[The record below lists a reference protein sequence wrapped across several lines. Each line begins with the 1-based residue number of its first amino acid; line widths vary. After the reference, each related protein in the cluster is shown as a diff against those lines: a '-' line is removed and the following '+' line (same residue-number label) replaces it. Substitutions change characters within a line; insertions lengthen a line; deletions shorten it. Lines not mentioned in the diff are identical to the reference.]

1 LTAPGETLSDILLVF
16 AEHHWHDAKIMHPPI
31 RLAFLIAIAALI
43 SYRSLAADNSNAK
56 TNQFFHA
63 AKIDGRWWLID
74 PNGHRFISKG
84 VTSVQMG
91 ADAIQG
97 TDVRPYL
104 DATTVKYGTPAAWRK
119 ATAERLMSWGFNSL
133 GAWSDDSISEVTV
146 SNQHLAYGPI
156 VDLGAHFVGVKQ
168 KGAAWLHGIFPDVFD
183 PDFETIVHQRA
194 REICTPRANDRS
206 LLGWFADNELRWGP
220 DWRGSEELITMFLT
234 LPGDIPGKKSTV
246 DLLRERY
253 TDVKKFNE
261 VWLTTFTS
269 WDEVLAST
277 TIKAPVQREAVYR
290 QNQESE
296 RQANEADPKRAAFVA
311 DSDAFLARLAERYFR
326 ITAEAIKAADPNH
339 MNFGSRFAY
348 VPPQPVVAAAA
359 KYLDAISFNCYRFD
373 PRETIAR
380 YSVFGKPL
388 IIGEFSFRGQDVGL
402 PNSKGGGERVK
413 TQADRAAAYKNFVTW
428 GLSSPYLVG
437 YHWFEHCDEPKEGR
451 FDGENCNY
459 GVVNIRDEV
468 YVELTSAMTEI
479 NAQAETLHEAAK

>member
-1 LTAPGETLSDILLVF
+1 MHPSTRLILL
-16 AEHHWHDAKIMHPPI
+16 
-31 RLAFLIAIAALI
+31 IATAVLI
-43 SYRSLAADNSNAK
+43 SYRSLAADTSAAP

-63 AKIDGRWWLID
+63 AKIDGRWWLITPD
-74 PNGHRFISKG
+74 GHRFISKG

-97 TDVRPYL
+97 TDIRPYL
-104 DATTVKYGTPAAWRK
+104 DTNKAKYGNPVAWRK

-133 GAWSDDSISEVTV
+133 GAWSDDAVAEITV
-146 SNQHLAYGPI
+146 NKQRLVYAPI
-156 VDLGAHFVGVKQ
+156 VDLGAHYVGVKQ
-168 KGAAWLHGIFPDVFD
+168 KGAAWLHGIFPDAFD
-183 PDFETIVHQRA
+183 PEFETIAHQRA
-194 REICTPRANDRS
+194 REVCSPRANDRW
-206 LLGWFADNELRWGP
+206 LLGWFTDNELRWGP
-220 DWRGSEELITMFLT
+220 DWRGTDDLLTMFMA
-234 LPGDIPGKKSTV
+234 LPASVPGKKAAV
-246 DLLRERY
+246 DLMHERY
-253 TDVKKFNE
+253 TDVKKFNA
-261 VWLTTFTS
+261 VWNTTFAS
-269 WDEVLAST
+269 WDEVAEAIS
-277 TIKAPVQREAVYR
+277 IKQPYKREAVYR

-296 RQANEADPKRAAFVA
+296 RQANEADPKRAAFIA

-339 MNFGSRFAY
+339 MNFGARFAY

-359 KYLDAISFNCYRFD
+359 KYVDGISFNCYRFD

-428 GLSSPYLVG
+428 GLQSPYLVG

-459 GVVNIRDEV
+459 GVVNIHDEV
-468 YVELTSAMTEI
+468 YTELTSAMTEI
-479 NAQAETLHEAAK
+479 NAQAETLHGGSK